1 MMRAEQKERKWK
13 GNGKGREEKRCPQ
26 RVEVG
31 WRWPGEAAAKMEE
44 KRV

>member
-13 GNGKGREEKRCPQ
+13 GNGKGSAQ
-26 RVEVG
+26 RDEVG